1 MRPLT
6 LKMGAAYAAPYARHY
21 ARYCARIERN
31 TRPSVGRLRGR
42 VGPATQ
48 LNLEAKMQRK
58 TRNAKRGQNAYW
70 EGYAAAM
77 AGTPLA
83 ANRHNGGRAAKY
95 AKGHAK
101 GLATRAAFAALSGTP
116 YTKAQGKSVAT
127 RATLCGLAN
136 AQRGAA

>member
-6 LKMGAAYAAPYARHY
+6 LKTGAAYAAPYARHY
-21 ARYCARIERN
+21 ARYCAPIERRN
-31 TRPSVGRLRGR
+31 TRPSAGRLRGR

-48 LNLEAKMQRK
+48 HNLEAKMQRK
-58 TRNAKRGQNAYW
+58 TRNAKRGQGAYW
-70 EGYAAAM
+70 EGYTAAM

-101 GLATRAAFAALSGTP
+101 GLATRAALRALSAPQNT
-116 YTKAQGKSVAT
+116 
-127 RATLCGLAN
+127 
-136 AQRGAA
+136 QRGAA